1 MFLQTPASY
10 LTLAQLKSDPT
21 LVLTDLTGTAI
32 PDAILNDFLEEH
44 SGEIDTLIGQSFL
57 PQEATL
63 TLRGNGTNRLSIPRD
78 PLIYVKQVKVVLP
91 TTTVGFEIPLAS
103 LLIDYE
109 NGVLLNQSPLVFQGG
124 ATGLTTAF
132 ASNVPIFVTCAW
144 GVNFPVPAPAFT
156 AVATSSTG
164 NPLSVGDHTVQ
175 VSSSTWQGES
185 LPSVTQTVTLASPG
199 AILVTI
205 TNNPGAQR
213 FFVYVDGVFA
223 AEILSFVSGS
233 GSVKVT
239 VDATVP
245 SSPIARDATGAR
257 KVPASVDT
265 TFTPLK
271 GRYAALRM
279 AQKLLIQQRLWELK
293 NKSNQGIYQTRSGG
307 KMISYKD
314 AMHGANIFANKLDA
328 VLSSLKYQGMANG

>member
-1 MFLQTPASY
+1 MFLQTPSSY

-21 LVLTDLTGTAI
+21 LTLTDLTGMAI
-32 PDAILNDFLEEH
+32 PDDVLNDFLEEH
-44 SGEIDTLIGQSFL
+44 SGEIDALIGQSFL

-63 TLRGNGTNRLSIPRD
+63 SLRGNGTNRLTIPRD

-91 TTTVGFEIPLAS
+91 TTTVGFEIPLSS

-109 NGVLLNQSPLVFQGG
+109 NATLLNQSPLVFQGG

-132 ASNVPIFVTCAW
+132 ARNVPIFVTCAW
-144 GVNFPVPAPAFT
+144 GVNFPVPAPTFT
-156 AVATSSTG
+156 AAPATSSGT
-164 NPLSVGDHTVQ
+164 PLSAGNHTVQ

-185 LPSVTQTVTLASPG
+185 LPSSTQTVTLSSPG
-199 AILVTI
+199 GILVTI
-205 TNNPGAQR
+205 LNNPGAQR

-223 AEILSFVSGS
+223 AEILSFTSGS

-245 SSPIARDATGAR
+245 SSPIALDATGSR
-257 KVPASVDT
+257 KVPVTVDS
-265 TFTPLK
+265 TFVPLK

-293 NKSNQGIYQTRSGG
+293 NKSNQGIYQTRSGQ
-307 KMISYKD
+307 KLISYKD
-314 AMHGANIFANKLDA
+314 AMHNANIFANKLDA